1 MNGIVTGKQEKQAGS
16 LVWKTSISMSA
27 THTGLLTMS
36 VNDSKYLYAPYY
48 FRLIDGQ
55 NNVSYVNCNNIGT
68 NYSDN
73 YNLKF
78 QVYRVNDDSLWAEVN
93 INKDRDNNNY
103 YLSLTDS
110 YYVSLYIKEIAVG
123 TLE

>member
-16 LVWKTSISMSA
+16 MVWKTIISMSA
-27 THTGLLTMS
+27 THTGSLTMS

-55 NNVSYVNCNNIGT
+55 NNISYVNCNNIGT
-68 NYSDN
+68 NYSDT

-78 QVYRVNDDSLWAEVN
+78 QVYRVNDDSNWTEVN
-93 INKDRDNNNY
+93 IFKDRDNNDY
-103 YLSLTDS
+103 YLSLTGS

>member
-16 LVWKTSISMSA
+16 MVWKTIISMSA
-27 THTGLLTMS
+27 THTDSLTMS

-55 NNVSYVNCNNIGT
+55 NNISYVNCSNIGT
-68 NYSDN
+68 NYSN
-73 YNLKF
+73 TYSLKF

-93 INKDRDNNNY
+93 IDKSPDDNKY
-103 YLSLTDS
+103 YLFLTDS

-123 TLE
+123 TFE

>member
-16 LVWKTSISMSA
+16 LVWKTIISMSA
-27 THTGLLTMS
+27 TYTDSLEMS

-55 NNVSYVNCNNIGT
+55 NNISYVNCNNIGT
-68 NYSDN
+68 NYSDT

-78 QVYRVNDDSLWAEVN
+78 QVYRVNNDSLWAEVS
-93 INKDRDNNNY
+93 INKNRDNNSY
-103 YLSLTDS
+103 YVYLTGS

>member
-27 THTGLLTMS
+27 THTGLLTMN